1 MSDDLVSRL
10 PAAVVVAKKNRE
22 TFEEIGVT
30 PVKVFSVVKRAMNAM
45 RTPVVQKRREKPS
58 PDQEGRLVKREPDW
72 NTRLRAVEIWMELTS
87 VTPSGVHRTMQGARV
102 DISPGDEIVS
112 LHRERGTVENAKR
125 AIDGRAIPAG
135 LPDMEAPPITMP
147 PKRETLAEVIARR
160 EREQTERET
169 IEAIP
174 RAQRFKPTTTLEM
187 DDVA

>member
-1 MSDDLVSRL
+1 MDSDISRL

-30 PVKVFSVVKRAMNAM
+30 PTKVFQVVKRAMNAFK
-45 RTPVVQKRREKPS
+45 TPMKEKRRAPTGDNE
-58 PDQEGRLVKREPDW
+58 EGRLVKREPDW

-102 DISPGDEIVS
+102 DISPGEEIVS
-112 LHRERGTVENAKR
+112 LHRERGTVEGAKR
-125 AIDGRAIPAG
+125 AIENRVTPEG
-135 LPDMEAPPITMP
+135 LPDMEAAPITMP

-160 EREQTERET
+160 SREQEERET
-169 IEAIP
+169 IESMP
-174 RAQRFKPTTTLEM
+174 RAKRFSPTTTLEM